1 MKTHICFPLS
11 QNSLLVMRHIH
22 GIEICLSFFNFSL
35 TLSYFYWN
43 CSVRGIFSPFMRPS
57 SFPAVF
63 TLNISLMSLFS
74 PWQTK
79 REYKMIGDIEDIK
92 KKRLKNHPSKYEFL
106 YWRPVFQL
114 HYHQAFLTGYLNYGN
129 TDFFF
134 FLLCLFVF
142 PSIFLFS
149 IPTSLLKSYVQEY
162 V

>member
-1 MKTHICFPLS
+1 
-11 QNSLLVMRHIH
+11 
-22 GIEICLSFFNFSL
+22 
-35 TLSYFYWN
+35 
-43 CSVRGIFSPFMRPS
+43 
-57 SFPAVF
+57 
-63 TLNISLMSLFS
+63 
-74 PWQTK
+74 
-79 REYKMIGDIEDIK
+79 MIGDIEDIK
-92 KKRLKNHPSKYEFL
+92 KKRLKNHPSKYEFH

-114 HYHQAFLTGYLNYGN
+114 HYHQAFLTGYRNYGN